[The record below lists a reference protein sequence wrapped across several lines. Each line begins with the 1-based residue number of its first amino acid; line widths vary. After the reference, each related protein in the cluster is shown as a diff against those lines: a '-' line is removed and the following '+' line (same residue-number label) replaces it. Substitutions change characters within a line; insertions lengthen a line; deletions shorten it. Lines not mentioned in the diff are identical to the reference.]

1 MAAEA
6 DGGGPSGPGG
16 SKDAATGEWGPPLD
30 TACGPAIDTGTAP
43 VVAAIGGCDV
53 PLGDGACIAADA
65 AAGKGAGVVVW
76 VPATEDSGAGAL
88 ACMTPCS
95 ATADGDDADADGR
108 TEPACDI
115 PPAPDPDNDDAEPP
129 SAAIEPADDH
139 GPVPVR
145 QAPLLPISATA
156 APYAGPVPCAESCD
170 DTEEEPG
177 VGPVLTLGAL
187 LPDDRLASGGSG
199 AE

>member
-1 MAAEA
+1 MYHSAMAPAL
-6 DGGGPSGPGG
+6 
-16 SKDAATGEWGPPLD
+16 PPTQRL
-30 TACGPAIDTGTAP
+30 GKEQ
-43 VVAAIGGCDV
+43 GCC
-53 PLGDGACIAADA
+53 L
-65 AAGKGAGVVVW
+65 GAGHRGQRRRSTRVH
-76 VPATEDSGAGAL
+76 D
-88 ACMTPCS
+88 PCS

-156 APYAGPVPCAESCD
+156 APYAGPVPCAE
-170 DTEEEPG
+170 
-177 VGPVLTLGAL
+177 L
-187 LPDDRLASGGSG
+187 R
-199 AE
+199 